1 MFKEVK
7 SQNLLMRTISVS
19 ILFTAQTFENIIEV
33 LNYFSSV
40 AVLRIFFLLFSPL
53 CIKNSHENIL
63 LRSF

>member
-40 AVLRIFFLLFSPL
+40 AVLWIFFLLFSPYVL
-53 CIKNSHENIL
+53 KTVMKT
-63 LRSF
+63 SF